1 MILVRCACLAG
12 LVLLTAF
19 GCDEKT
25 MSARSTSSVE
35 PSTGAAQPKRG
46 KPQPKL
52 PTVKLWIGAHE
63 VVAEVAR
70 TPEQIQ
76 TGMMWRT
83 NLAEMEGMIFVFPNV
98 DSRSFWMRNCPL
110 PMSCA
115 YIGADG
121 TILETHPMK
130 PFDES
135 SIESKSDKIQFVLE
149 MSAGWFD
156 RNKAGTGML
165 IRSEKGTLQE
175 TFFGRR

>member
-1 MILVRCACLAG
+1 MVFKRCLCLAG
-12 LVLLTAF
+12 LILLTAF
-19 GCDEKT
+19 GCDKT
-25 MSARSTSSVE
+25 TTAGSASAGASSTEAS
-35 PSTGAAQPKRG
+35 QPERAR
-46 KPQPKL
+46 PQAKL
-52 PTVKLWIGAHE
+52 PTVKLWVGPHE
-63 VVAEVAR
+63 VVAEIAR

-83 NLAEMEGMIFVFPNV
+83 NLAEMDGMIFVFPVV
-98 DSRSFWMRNCPL
+98 DSRSFWMKNCPL

-149 MSAGWFD
+149 VNAGWFE
-156 RNKAGTGML
+156 RNKVGAGTL
-165 IRSEKGTLQE
+165 IRSEKGTLQQ